1 MLKINHVL
9 LEFTIRCSEKWPFY
23 VRSEKMCDF
32 ITLSITEISPWDAG
46 DYECQV
52 SFTPKISRIIETLQ
66 SNLLSLA
73 MSQQPPAITIE
84 FYQTG
89 GDIGQLVSPHA
100 SSGHSIKY
108 LKPKSFQKNRN
119 FEIQLLSPVCSCFLV
134 IILLS
139 FYPVCLRVTGKLKLS
154 YIAKTSQNLPDC
166 VGRLRTEA

>member
-1 MLKINHVL
+1 
-9 LEFTIRCSEKWPFY
+9 
-23 VRSEKMCDF
+23 MCDF

-73 MSQQPPAITIE
+73 MSQKPPAITIE

-89 GDIGQLVSPHA
+89 GDIGQLFSPHA

-108 LKPKSFQKNRN
+108 LKLKPKSFQKKETLKFSYR
-119 FEIQLLSPVCSCFLV
+119 LLSAPRFLV

-154 YIAKTSQNLPDC
+154 YIAKTSQNLAGC
-166 VGRLRTEA
+166 VGRLRTEAQSKYQSIKTLHYVET

>member
-1 MLKINHVL
+1 
-9 LEFTIRCSEKWPFY
+9 
-23 VRSEKMCDF
+23 MCDF

-52 SFTPKISRIIETLQ
+52 SFTPKISRIIESLQ

-73 MSQQPPAITIE
+73 MSQRPPAITIE

-108 LKPKSFQKNRN
+108 LKPKSFRKNRN
-119 FEIQLLSPVCSCFLV
+119 FEIQLLSPVCSLFLCYYTF
-134 IILLS
+134 IILPCVSASDRKVKIVL
-139 FYPVCLRVTGKLKLS
+139 YRK
-154 YIAKTSQNLPDC
+154 NL
-166 VGRLRTEA
+166 TESSWLCG

>member
-1 MLKINHVL
+1 MFMSNSPLM
-9 LEFTIRCSEKWPFY
+9 CSEKWPFC

-73 MSQQPPAITIE
+73 MSQRPPAITIE

-108 LKPKSFQKNRN
+108 LKPKSFWKNRN
-119 FEIQLLSPVCSCFLV
+119 FEIQLLSCLLPVS
-134 IILLS
+134 LLLY
-139 FYPVCLRVTGKLKLS
+139 FYHFTLCVCEWQES
-154 YIAKTSQNLPDC
+154 
-166 VGRLRTEA
+166 